1 MHSMDGP
8 MKHYPNILV
17 PLCVAGLVALGIV
30 ALNKDGF
37 ILFRF
42 GDGEMMID
50 GR

>member
-1 MHSMDGP
+1 
-8 MKHYPNILV
+8 MKHSFNILMS
-17 PLCVAGLVALGIV
+17 LCVAALVTLGIV

-42 GDGEMMID
+42 NGGEMMID